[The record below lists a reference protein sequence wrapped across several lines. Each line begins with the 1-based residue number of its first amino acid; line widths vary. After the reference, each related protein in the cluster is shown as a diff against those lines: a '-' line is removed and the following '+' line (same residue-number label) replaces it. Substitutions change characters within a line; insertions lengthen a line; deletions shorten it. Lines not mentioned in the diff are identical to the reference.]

1 MEGQAVQP
9 KQMQEARERRRRSG
23 APILRRAVVERRA
36 STSAV
41 DGFAE
46 SKKRPEIRIGPL

>member
-1 MEGQAVQP
+1 
-9 KQMQEARERRRRSG
+9 MQEAREQRRRSG
-23 APILRRAVVERRA
+23 APILRHAAVERRA
-36 STSAV
+36 SPFAV